1 MKTTKESLNELDH
14 AWNEL
19 LMAIGLS
26 LKLDLLVSWISKQ
39 LNKFK

>member
-1 MKTTKESLNELDH
+1 MKTTKESLNELDY

-26 LKLDLLVSWISKQ
+26 LKLDLLVSLISKQ